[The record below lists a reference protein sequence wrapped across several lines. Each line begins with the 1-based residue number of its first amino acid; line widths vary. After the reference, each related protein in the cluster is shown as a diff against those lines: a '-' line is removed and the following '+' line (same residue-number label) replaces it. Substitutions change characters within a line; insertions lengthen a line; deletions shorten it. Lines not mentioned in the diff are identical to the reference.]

1 MHHQPTTQTTLLHPL
16 SASTLHPIPCIL
28 RLPPSSSC
36 APLDTP
42 QHHSSQPS
50 RILVPHSSLFIHP
63 SCTPSPWHRHRA
75 RSPAAA
81 TTTFLYSPP
90 RRHAG
95 STKRDCCYVALGD
108 QQVSPSPSPSSSSSK
123 TEATFRRSFTRSL
136 SHHLSK
142 PRFVFGSTNVS
153 TNGNC
158 CTLAPYFFTFDD
170 TQQLDSN
177 WNYTRESMV
186 KSMLRID
193 RYKSLST
200 LTNEKYYISAFYCE
214 ISFPLKKEK
223 NRINIASNAAFI

>member
-1 MHHQPTTQTTLLHPL
+1 MIGRGYESRDLAAGSSRNASPTNHPDHPPPPPL
-16 SASTLHPIPCIL
+16 SASALYPIPCIL

-42 QHHSSQPS
+42 QHHPSQPS

-108 QQVSPSPSPSSSSSK
+108 QQVSPSSSSSSSK
-123 TEATFRRSFTRSL
+123 TKAMFRSLARSL
-136 SHHLSK
+136 SHHFLASRCSK
-142 PRFVFGSTNVS
+142 ARFIFGSTDVS
-153 TNGNC
+153 ANGNAVHA
-158 CTLAPYFFTFDD
+158 LASHFFFFF
-170 TQQLDSN
+170 
-177 WNYTRESMV
+177 
-186 KSMLRID
+186 
-193 RYKSLST
+193 
-200 LTNEKYYISAFYCE
+200 YI
-214 ISFPLKKEK
+214 
-223 NRINIASNAAFI
+223 

>member
-1 MHHQPTTQTTLLHPL
+1 MIGRGYESRDLAAGSSRNASPTNHPDHPPPPPL
-16 SASTLHPIPCIL
+16 SASALYPIPCIL

-42 QHHSSQPS
+42 QHHPSQPS

-108 QQVSPSPSPSSSSSK
+108 QQVSPSSSSFFVEDEGDVPSL
-123 TEATFRRSFTRSL
+123 ARSL
-136 SHHLSK
+136 ARSHATSSPLGARK
-142 PRFVFGSTNVS
+142 PVS
-153 TNGNC
+153 FSDQPTFLQMGTP
-158 CTLAPYFFTFDD
+158 CTLLPRIFLASTFDD
-170 TQQLDSN
+170 T
-177 WNYTRESMV
+177 R
-186 KSMLRID
+186 
-193 RYKSLST
+193 
-200 LTNEKYYISAFYCE
+200 
-214 ISFPLKKEK
+214 
-223 NRINIASNAAFI
+223 

>member
-1 MHHQPTTQTTLLHPL
+1 MHHQPTTQTTLLHPR
-16 SASTLHPIPCIL
+16 SASALHPIPCIL

-42 QHHSSQPS
+42 QHHPSQPS

-108 QQVSPSPSPSSSSSK
+108 QQVSPSSSSSSSK
-123 TEATFRRSFTRSL
+123 TKATFPSLAPTSSPLVARNPASFSDQPTFRQMETL
-136 SHHLSK
+136 
-142 PRFVFGSTNVS
+142 
-153 TNGNC
+153 
-158 CTLAPYFFTFDD
+158 CTLAPHFF
-170 TQQLDSN
+170 
-177 WNYTRESMV
+177 
-186 KSMLRID
+186 
-193 RYKSLST
+193 
-200 LTNEKYYISAFYCE
+200 YI
-214 ISFPLKKEK
+214 
-223 NRINIASNAAFI
+223 

>member
-1 MHHQPTTQTTLLHPL
+1 MIGRGYESRDLAAGSSRNASPTNHPDHPPPPPL
-16 SASTLHPIPCIL
+16 SASALYPIPCIL

-42 QHHSSQPS
+42 QHHPSQPS

-108 QQVSPSPSPSSSSSK
+108 QQVSPSSSSSSSK
-123 TEATFRRSFTRSL
+123 TKAMFRRSLARSHTTSSSPLGARKPVSFSDQPTFLQIGTPCTRSCL
-136 SHHLSK
+136 AFFFLHLMI
-142 PRFVFGSTNVS
+142 
-153 TNGNC
+153 
-158 CTLAPYFFTFDD
+158 
-170 TQQLDSN
+170 LDN
-177 WNYTRESMV
+177 
-186 KSMLRID
+186 
-193 RYKSLST
+193 
-200 LTNEKYYISAFYCE
+200 
-214 ISFPLKKEK
+214 
-223 NRINIASNAAFI
+223 

>member
-1 MHHQPTTQTTLLHPL
+1 MHHQPTTQTTLLHPR
-16 SASTLHPIPCIL
+16 SASALHPIPCIL

-42 QHHSSQPS
+42 QHHPSQPS

-108 QQVSPSPSPSSSSSK
+108 QQVSPSSSSSSSK
-123 TEATFRRSFTRSL
+123 TKATFRRSLPLLRLSL
-136 SHHLSK
+136 LEIPLRFRINPSFGKCERYVLS
-142 PRFVFGSTNVS
+142 PR
-153 TNGNC
+153 
-158 CTLAPYFFTFDD
+158 
-170 TQQLDSN
+170 
-177 WNYTRESMV
+177 
-186 KSMLRID
+186 
-193 RYKSLST
+193 
-200 LTNEKYYISAFYCE
+200 
-214 ISFPLKKEK
+214 ISFLHLIIH
-223 NRINIASNAAFI
+223 R

>member
-1 MHHQPTTQTTLLHPL
+1 MIGRGYESRDLAAGSSRNASPTNHPDHPPPPPL
-16 SASTLHPIPCIL
+16 SASALYPIPCIL

-42 QHHSSQPS
+42 QHHPSQPS

-108 QQVSPSPSPSSSSSK
+108 QQVSPSSSSSSSK
-123 TEATFRRSFTRSL
+123 TKAMFRRSLARSL
-136 SHHLSK
+136 ALTPLPRLS
-142 PRFVFGSTNVS
+142 V
-153 TNGNC
+153 
-158 CTLAPYFFTFDD
+158 L
-170 TQQLDSN
+170 
-177 WNYTRESMV
+177 ESP
-186 KSMLRID
+186 
-193 RYKSLST
+193 
-200 LTNEKYYISAFYCE
+200 FH
-214 ISFPLKKEK
+214 F
-223 NRINIASNAAFI
+223 RINRRFCKWERRAHALASHFFSYI